1 MRDFFSKKGWKKRR
15 LRMERIK
22 QLQRKIESVR
32 LELDEALLRK
42 DEFEIY
48 YEKSTELDKLIE
60 EYLESRE
67 KVNIC

>member
-1 MRDFFSKKGWKKRR
+1 
-15 LRMERIK
+15 MERIR

-42 DEFEIY
+42 EKFETY

-60 EYLESRE
+60 EYVERKE

>member
-1 MRDFFSKKGWKKRR
+1 
-15 LRMERIK
+15 MERMK

-32 LELDEALLRK
+32 LELDEALLRRDK
-42 DEFEIY
+42 FESY

-60 EYLESRE
+60 EYVERKE